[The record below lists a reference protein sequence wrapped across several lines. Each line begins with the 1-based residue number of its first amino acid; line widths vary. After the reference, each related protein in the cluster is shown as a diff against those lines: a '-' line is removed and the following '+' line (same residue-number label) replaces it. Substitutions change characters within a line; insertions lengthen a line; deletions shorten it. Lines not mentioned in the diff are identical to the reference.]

1 MSLYTYAEVE
11 NAKALLELL
20 KKYEPELRRRT
31 QLRIRRAAGIILRSA
46 RASIPADPPM
56 SGWRTVPA
64 VKGRTRGG
72 AGWPAWETPRKG
84 ISARTATR
92 KRIRGYGSR
101 WDLLKIVNR
110 NAIGVIYEFAQQGHS
125 AAGRQFVQNL
135 SDRGGKPGRAI
146 WRSVDLHRDA
156 VAADIRTALADAER
170 ELRKVAS

>member
-20 KKYEPELRRRT
+20 RKYEPDLRRRT

-46 RASIPADPPM
+46 RNQMPAEPPM

-64 VKGRTRGG
+64 KKGRTRGG
-72 AGWPAWETPRKG
+72 VGWPAWESPRKG

-92 KRIRGYGSR
+92 ARIRGYGSR

-110 NAIGVIYEFAQQGHS
+110 NAIGVIYEFAEQGHS
-125 AAGRQFVQNL
+125 ATGRQFVQNL
-135 SDRGGKPGRAI
+135 NARGGKPGRAI
-146 WRSVDLHRDA
+146 WRSVDLHKDA
-156 VAADIRTALADAER
+156 VAADLRQALADAER
-170 ELRKVAS
+170 EFRKVAL